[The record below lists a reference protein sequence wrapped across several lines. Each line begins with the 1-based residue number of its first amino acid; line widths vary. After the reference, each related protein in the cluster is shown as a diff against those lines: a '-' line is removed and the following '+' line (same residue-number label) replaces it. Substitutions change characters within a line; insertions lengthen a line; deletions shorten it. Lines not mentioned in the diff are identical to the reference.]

1 MLRMSFED
9 AAAKGMVVAW
19 HAAREPDRL
28 AISSEQGDRTFSE
41 LNAQANRLVELL
53 RGAGLVPGD
62 GVALLC
68 VNRPEFVET
77 VMACQRAGF
86 RLTPVNWHLTADEVA
101 YIVENCEAK
110 AFVADA
116 RLAAAAIQA
125 ASATSG
131 LRVTLAVGVRF

>member
-1 MLRMSFED
+1 MLRMTFED

-62 GVALLC
+62 GVAHTC
-68 VNRPEFVET
+68 HAAVSG
-77 VMACQRAGF
+77 RARDG
-86 RLTPVNWHLTADEVA
+86 
-101 YIVENCEAK
+101 AK
-110 AFVADA
+110 GV
-116 RLAAAAIQA
+116 LAHR
-125 ASATSG
+125 TWPP
-131 LRVTLAVGVRF
+131 TDLA